1 MTGSAARG
9 PTPAVR
15 GALGELSFERAPC
28 FAVAIDPTFHL
39 VQVNAAF
46 RDVFGDRAGEPC
58 YAVFKQLDEPC
69 EDCAVARTIADGAEH
84 VSEEWGL
91 AVDGRSIT
99 YRTRTIPV
107 TGPDGAVAL
116 VLQMATDTTRLLDLE
131 QGLDQA
137 EKLARVG
144 LTMAGMAHTIKNILS
159 GLEGGT
165 YMVRSGLQ
173 RDNQDRVVAGWG
185 MVEKYIEQ
193 IGTLVH
199 NLLRYTREDDPRRE
213 TVDPAALVAEVVE
226 LYTSKAELGEIELKT
241 VVDEGIGPIEI
252 DRGAIHACLANLLS
266 NAIDACHWD
275 PSEGKQHHIE
285 LAVRL
290 RFGGGCTFEVE
301 DNGMGI
307 SRENQPR
314 VLASSFTTKGIRGT
328 GLGLLLSKKSVEEH
342 GGSIAFTSE
351 QGVGTTFRIDL
362 PGDSTDEPGDGRTPR

>member
-1 MTGSAARG
+1 MDGN
-9 PTPAVR
+9 PPLVMPEQ
-15 GALGELSFERAPC
+15 LGQLVFERAPC
-28 FAVAIDPTFHL
+28 IAAVIDPDLQL
-39 VQVNAAF
+39 VAVNGAF
-46 RDVFGDRAGEPC
+46 RDVFGRREGEPC
-58 YAVFKQLDEPC
+58 YAVYKERGEPC
-69 EDCAVARTIADGAEH
+69 DDCPVARTFVDRAEH
-84 VSEEWGL
+84 VSEERGHTL
-91 AVDGRSIT
+91 DQREIT
-99 YRTRTIPV
+99 FRTRTVPV
-107 TGPDGAVAL
+107 PDADGSVGH
-116 VLQMATDTTRLLDLE
+116 VLQMAIDTTRLLDLE

-185 MVEKYIEQ
+185 MVEKYIDQ

-213 TVDPAALVAEVVE
+213 TVDPAELVAEVTQ
-226 LYTSKAELGEIELKT
+226 LYASKAELGVIELRT
-241 VVDEGIGPIEI
+241 VLGEGIDPIQV
-252 DRGAIHACLANLLS
+252 DRGALHACLANLLS

-275 PSEGKQHHIE
+275 PSDGKQHHVE
-285 LAVRL
+285 LSLHQRP
-290 RFGGGCTFEVE
+290 GGGCTFQVE

-342 GGSIAFTSE
+342 GGRMAFTSE
-351 QGVGTTFRIDL
+351 EGVGTTFRIDL
-362 PGDSTDEPGDGRTPR
+362 PGDSADEPGDGRTPQ